1 MLLGD
6 LSRSDCTDSLHPVFA
21 RLCKKLQTLDLPN
34 LPLGW
39 QELEDGIQMNVME
52 FKTAG
57 AETKQAEMHRKFI
70 DIQVLISGDEAVN
83 YSVTQPTLELFDEYR
98 DDDDYQLIPEVEN
111 KNTVVLKP
119 NMFAIFMP
127 YEPHK
132 PGISVNGDK
141 MLKKV
146 VVKVPV
152 EML

>member
-6 LSRSDCTDSLHPVFA
+6 LSRDDFSNALHPVFA
-21 RLCKKLQTLDLPN
+21 RLCKKVKELDLVA
-34 LPLGW
+34 LPTG
-39 QELEDGIQMNVME
+39 QHEIEEGIKMNVME
-52 FKTAG
+52 FQTTA
-57 AETKQAEMHRKFI
+57 AETKKAEMHRKFI
-70 DIQVLISGDEAVN
+70 DIQILISGDEAIN
-83 YSVTQPTLELFDEYR
+83 YSVTQPTLSLFEEYHN
-98 DDDDYQLIPEVEN
+98 DDDYQLIPEVEN
-111 KNTVVLKP
+111 KNTIILKP